1 VFWAK
6 KVGDFI
12 KMESE
17 SLEITGLEIPRDH
30 YNYREDKML
39 WKRK

>member
-1 VFWAK
+1 MSLSSVFCK

-30 YNYREDKML
+30 QFEMDNMK
-39 WKRK
+39 